1 MSLNKRYFYRNEN
14 LINTLPCCYV
24 LHSVIMNGIL
34 KLIQRSELGLFFAST
49 LRLQKFSNPASLIQT
64 QANQFRYLSL
74 NNVAF
79 RDVVDSKNEKST
91 IKKKLKWNK
100 RYSIADDKL
109 IAKQIEAYG
118 RNVATA
124 KKLARE
130 LGLKEQ
136 SYRAILNRHKFHIAN
151 HPTVKG
157 KFSPQEDQT
166 ILDYVQ
172 KNGYS
177 KHSIDNITILL
188 GRSSPEAVFRRLR
201 ILSSGGLQQP
211 KQWTLEDDAIMVKFI
226 VKSFWDKNSNEPPEQ
241 IKPNDFENLTFEIQR
256 SIRSVYNHYYET
268 VLPIL
273 KTHTKGLPVEEN
285 WICQKH
291 LMQLIIDRK
300 IEKPDDINYYDILDE
315 DSFVGQT
322 RKSLLTMVNQFTYKT
337 QNNKRV
343 PTNDI
348 LWKRVEKS
356 YYGKTPQLLC
366 FSETR
371 QAQKLERIQ
380 NIIETYESA
389 KK

>member
-1 MSLNKRYFYRNEN
+1 
-14 LINTLPCCYV
+14 
-24 LHSVIMNGIL
+24 MNGIL
-34 KLIQRSELGLFFAST
+34 KLIQRSQLELFFAST
-49 LRLQKFSNPASLIQT
+49 LRLQKLSDPASLIQT

-79 RDVVDSKNEKST
+79 RDVVDSQNEKST

-100 RYSIADDKL
+100 RYSIADDNL

-118 RNVATA
+118 RNAATA

-136 SYRAILNRHKFHIAN
+136 SYRSILNRHKFHIAN
-151 HPTVKG
+151 KPTVTG

-166 ILDYVQ
+166 ILNYVEKYGCS
-172 KNGYS
+172 KN
-177 KHSIDNITILL
+177 SIDNVTILL
-188 GRSSPEAVFRRLR
+188 GRGSPSAISLRLS
-201 ILSSGGLQQP
+201 ILSSEGLQQP
-211 KQWTLEDDAIMVKFI
+211 KQWTLEDDAILVKFI

-241 IKPNDFENLTFEIQR
+241 IKPNDFENLTLEIQR
-256 SIRSVYNHYYET
+256 SRRSVYNHYYEN

-273 KTHTKGLPVEEN
+273 KTHTKGLPMEEN
-285 WICQKH
+285 WMCQKH

-300 IEKPDDINYYDILDE
+300 IKEPNDIDYYDILAE

-322 RKSLLTMVNQFTYKT
+322 PKSLLTMVNQFTYKT
-337 QNNKRV
+337 KNNKRV

-348 LWKRVEKS
+348 LWKRVKIS

-366 FSETR
+366 FSEKR

-380 NIIETYESA
+380 NIIEAYESA